1 MENNTVQGWQQRLA
15 ELWGKLSRSQQVVAV
30 VLGVTGLVLLGF
42 FVFWVRTP
50 DYAVA
55 YSGLDEQDA
64 AAIVDSL
71 QKNNVPYQLD
81 SSSSVIEVPSSRVA
95 EVRLSLAKE
104 GLPRGGKVGFE
115 LFDSTNLAMT
125 DFTQKVNYQ
134 RALEGELAR
143 TIDSIDNVRKSRVHI
158 VIPQPSLYSE
168 EASDTT
174 TSVLL
179 DLKPGRTL
187 DSSQI
192 TGITHLISASVDG
205 LKPENLTIVD
215 THGNILND
223 GIGTSNPAVSSLT
236 LSSSQAEQQR
246 QYEYQVQR
254 KVQAMLDQVEGPN
267 KAVVRV
273 SMKIDWDQKE
283 ISSEEYITPTN
294 GSGILRSAQQSKEA
308 YVGSADQAGGIPGTA
323 SNVPGAAP
331 SYQATSGVTGT
342 TSYERQ
348 ESTTNYEVSKIV
360 THHVLAPGQ
369 VERLS
374 VSVLMDQITDTTHL
388 QSVRDAVAAAAG
400 IDTTRGDEIVVQ
412 SVSFDRTF
420 VEEQAKSLADAER
433 MALYF
438 SIARWVAMGLA
449 LVVMF
454 LFMRGAFRGLGYRPV
469 IESSEMVLE
478 APGDSRAA
486 GPAVAMLPLEEDR
499 EAVADEEDVK
509 RVPELANLPDLEFPE
524 DTQEAAIHRHIQVM
538 AKTQPDAV
546 AHVLKFWIR
555 EEEA

>member
-1 MENNTVQGWQQRLA
+1 MQGWQQRLA
-15 ELWGKLSRSQQVVAV
+15 ELWSKLNRSQQAVVV
-30 VLGVTGLVLLGF
+30 VLGVAGLVLLGF
-42 FVFWVRTP
+42 FVFWARTP

-81 SSSSVIEVPSSRVA
+81 SSSSVIKVPSNRVA

-143 TIDSIDNVRKSRVHI
+143 TIDSIDSVQKSRVHI

-187 DSSQI
+187 ESSQI
-192 TGITHLISASVDG
+192 AGITHLVSASVEG
-205 LKPENLTIVD
+205 LTPENLTIVD
-215 THGNILND
+215 THGNILNE
-223 GIGTSNPAVSSLT
+223 GAGMGSPGASSLAFST
-236 LSSSQAEQQR
+236 SQTEQQR
-246 QYEYQVQR
+246 QYENQVQR

-273 SMKIDWDQKE
+273 STEMDWDQKE

-294 GSGILRSAQQSKEA
+294 GSGILRSAQQSKET

-323 SNVPGAAP
+323 SNVPSAAP

-348 ESTTNYEVSKIV
+348 ESTTNFEVSKVV
-360 THHVLAPGQ
+360 THHVLAPGR
-369 VERLS
+369 VKRLS
-374 VSVLMDQITDTTHL
+374 VSVLVDQITDTTHL
-388 QSVRDAVAAAAG
+388 QAVRDAVAAAAG

-412 SVSFDRTF
+412 SVAFDRTF
-420 VEEQAKSLADAER
+420 LEEQAKSMADAER

-478 APGDSRAA
+478 APGDSQAA
-486 GPAVAMLPLEEDR
+486 GPAVAALPRGEAQK
-499 EAVADEEDVK
+499 AVADEGGDVQQ
-509 RVPELANLPDLEFPE
+509 LPDLAALPALEFPE

-538 AKTQPDAV
+538 SKTQPDAV
-546 AHVLKFWIR
+546 ARVLKFWIR